1 MKREVPLVLTFLMT
15 LLRFLFEMINPLL
28 NYEISEGVR
37 LFSRISFSVTF
48 MYCMGLFMGLINLTR
63 VHGNTIKRR
72 REHWIYSVWLLIV
85 LYGYAILGLF
95 FGGLE
100 SEAFNWIYDAVIVP
114 LDSTMFSMLAFFI
127 ASAAY
132 RAFKVRNVESLLM
145 MVVAFIVMLGN
156 VSLGN
161 AIWGSESWLGGFS
174 GIKDWLL
181 AIPNAASQRAI
192 GIGVFLGAYAAILRV
207 ALGLEKRYLGGTD
220 W

>member
-1 MKREVPLVLTFLMT
+1 MLT
-15 LLRFLFEMINPLL
+15 
-28 NYEISEGVR
+28 YEISEGVR

-63 VHGNTIKRR
+63 VHGNTIRRR
-72 REHWIYSVWLLIV
+72 RENWIYSVWLLIV

-95 FGGLE
+95 FGGMD
-100 SEAFNWIYDAVIVP
+100 SKPFTWIYDAVIVP

-132 RAFKVRNVESLLM
+132 RAFRIRNVESVIM

-156 VSLGN
+156 VSLGEVL
-161 AIWGSESWLGGFS
+161 WGSEAFLGGFK
-174 GIKDWLL
+174 GLKDWFL
-181 AIPNAASQRAI
+181 ATPNAASQRAI
-192 GIGVFLGAYAAILRV
+192 GIGVFLGAFAAILRV

-220 W
+220 

>member
-1 MKREVPLVLTFLMT
+1 LKREVPLVLTFVMT
-15 LLRFLFEMINPLL
+15 LLRFGFEMLNPMLT
-28 NYEISEGVR
+28 YEISEGVR

-63 VHGNTIKRR
+63 VHGNTIRRR
-72 REHWIYSVWLLIV
+72 RENWIYSVWLLIV

-95 FGGLE
+95 FGGMD
-100 SEAFNWIYDAVIVP
+100 SKPFTWIYDAVIVP

-132 RAFKVRNVESLLM
+132 RAFRIRNVESVIM

-156 VSLGN
+156 VSLGEVL
-161 AIWGSESWLGGFS
+161 WGSEAFLGGFK
-174 GIKDWLL
+174 GLKDWFL
-181 AIPNAASQRAI
+181 ATPNAASQRAI
-192 GIGVFLGAYAAILRV
+192 GIGVFLGAFAAILRV

-220 W
+220 